1 VSPIHGIDS
10 QARRISGSGVLINRH
25 LIAIALGLVSLW
37 PLIATSQRDA
47 TAGICVAES
56 KYVVLLHGGTSAYG
70 PDQFGDAHLDFMR
83 SVVASAREQLA
94 TGDTALNVVVDAI
107 VKLENSGL
115 MDAGKGSIFNTDG
128 YTEMDASLM
137 EGHTGELGAVAA
149 MQRLKNPILGA
160 KIVLEQTPHVFFVG
174 TTGEETLIDLGAETV
189 DDPASYFVP
198 YRDDETAAKESG
210 TVGAVALDRCGH
222 LSAGTSTGG
231 FPGKLPG
238 RVGDSPIMGA
248 STFANEYYALSA
260 TGRGENFIKRYA
272 TLNIVTR
279 ATYQN
284 VPLQDA
290 ADYVVHTLLGEMDG
304 VDAGIIAISRDGEI
318 VLSTANNFGELHG
331 YASDS
336 IDVTVGVAVP

>member
-1 VSPIHGIDS
+1 MGLTVGRKSFG
-10 QARRISGSGVLINRH
+10 GVTQVINRH
-25 LIAIALGLVSLW
+25 VTAIALGLASLC
-37 PLIATSQRDA
+37 PIIANGQSGA
-47 TAGICVAES
+47 AAGSCVAQSE
-56 KYVVLLHGGTSAYG
+56 YVVLLHGGTSAYS
-70 PDQFGDAHLDFMR
+70 PDQFGDAHLDIMR

-160 KIVLEQTPHVFFVG
+160 KIVLERTPHVFFVG
-174 TTGEETLIDLGAETV
+174 TTGEETLIELGAETV
-189 DDPASYFVP
+189 EDPASYFVP
-198 YRDDETAAKESG
+198 YRNDDATAAKESG
-210 TVGAVALDRCGH
+210 TVGAVALDRCGN
-222 LSAGTSTGG
+222 LAAGTSTGG

-248 STFANEYYALSA
+248 STFANEEYALSA

-279 ATYQN
+279 ATLQN

-290 ADYVVHTLLGEMDG
+290 ADYVVHTLLGEIDG
-304 VDAGIIAISRDGEI
+304 VDAGIIAISRNGDI